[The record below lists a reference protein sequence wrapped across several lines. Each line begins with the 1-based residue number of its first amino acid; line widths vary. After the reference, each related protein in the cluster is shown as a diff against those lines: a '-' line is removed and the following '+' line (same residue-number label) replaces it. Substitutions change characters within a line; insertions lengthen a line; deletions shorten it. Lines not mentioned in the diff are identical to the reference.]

1 MAIAS
6 VSLDLG
12 KEKVVKEDSKSLF
25 RRKFNNDK
33 GYIDYKLI
41 SVNTRIITKDQFKN
55 KKDNRNRLSIR
66 KKLDYRALK
75 KDNDRLEFQI
85 Q

>member
-41 SVNTRIITKDQFKN
+41 SVNTRIINKDQFKN
-55 KKDNRNRLSIR
+55 EEDNRNRLYIR
-66 KKLDYRALK
+66 KKLDYRTLK